1 VVRFFTEPFKEKGG
15 IMFELMEE
23 KGTIPKI
30 KVVGI
35 GGGGGNAVDRM
46 IMEGLEGVDF
56 ISVNTDL
63 QALSRTKA
71 TTKMQVGAQLTK
83 GLGSGSSPEI
93 GMKAAKED
101 IEKIRSK
108 MEDAQ
113 MIFITAGMGGGTGT
127 GASPIIAASAKEMN
141 IMTIAVVTKPFNFEG
156 KKRSSQADE
165 GIAALKQAV
174 DTLIVIPNQKLL
186 SVVSKQTSTFK
197 AFKMADS
204 VLFKAVK
211 GISELIIKPG
221 VINLDFADIK
231 TVVTYRGDAIMGIGT
246 GTGENKAIDAAQ
258 EAITCPLLEDVSIES
273 AKGVIINVTGG
284 EDLTLLE
291 ATEAIS
297 VIQKAAGE
305 DADVY
310 FGLVKGEENKVQ
322 ITVFATG
329 IGGPVEEKPEKSDA
343 EELKKLKA
351 QEYRDIPTFLRNR
364 KKEERV
370 VVEKG
375 KLSTISID
383 DLEIPTFLRKQMD

>member
-1 VVRFFTEPFKEKGG
+1 
-15 IMFELMEE
+15 MFELIEE

-56 ISVNTDL
+56 ISINTDL

-71 TTKMQVGAQLTK
+71 TTKMQIGAQLTK
-83 GLGSGSSPEI
+83 GLGSGSDPKI

-127 GASPIIAASAKEMN
+127 GASPIIAASAREMN
-141 IMTIAVVTKPFNFEG
+141 IMTVAVVTKPFSFEG
-156 KKRSSQADE
+156 KKRSSQAEE
-165 GIAALKQAV
+165 GIAALRQAV

-310 FGLVKGEENKVQ
+310 FGLVKGEKNKVQ

-329 IGGPVEEKPEKSDA
+329 IGESVEEKPEKTDA
-343 EELKKLKA
+343 EELKKLKT

-364 KKEERV
+364 KKEERIV
-370 VVEKG
+370 IEKG

>member
-1 VVRFFTEPFKEKGG
+1 
-15 IMFELMEE
+15 
-23 KGTIPKI
+23 
-30 KVVGI
+30 
-35 GGGGGNAVDRM
+35 
-46 IMEGLEGVDF
+46 
-56 ISVNTDL
+56 
-63 QALSRTKA
+63 
-71 TTKMQVGAQLTK
+71 
-83 GLGSGSSPEI
+83 
-93 GMKAAKED
+93 
-101 IEKIRSK
+101 
-108 MEDAQ
+108 

-127 GASPIIAASAKEMN
+127 GASPIIAASAREMN
-141 IMTIAVVTKPFNFEG
+141 IMTVAVVTKPFNFEG
-156 KKRSSQADE
+156 KKRSSQAEE
-165 GIAALKQAV
+165 GIAALRQAV

-211 GISELIIKPG
+211 GISELIIRPG

-310 FGLVKGEENKVQ
+310 FGLVKGEKNKVQ

-329 IGGPVEEKPEKSDA
+329 IGESVEEKPEKTDA
-343 EELKKLKA
+343 EELKKLKT

-364 KKEERV
+364 KKEERIV
-370 VVEKG
+370 IEKG

>member
-1 VVRFFTEPFKEKGG
+1 
-15 IMFELMEE
+15 MFELVEE

-30 KVVGI
+30 KVIGI

-46 IMEGLEGVDF
+46 IEEGFEGVDF

-63 QALSRTKA
+63 QALSRSKA
-71 TTKMQVGAQLTK
+71 TTKLQIGAQLTE
-83 GLGSGSSPEI
+83 GLGSGSDPEI
-93 GMKAAKED
+93 GMKAAQED
-101 IEKIRSK
+101 IQKIKST

-113 MIFITAGMGGGTGT
+113 MIFLTAGMGGGTGT
-127 GASPIIAASAKEMN
+127 GASPLIAASAKEMN
-141 IMTIAVVTKPFNFEG
+141 ILTVAVVTKPFNFEG
-156 KKRSSQADE
+156 KKRSQQSEE

-186 SVVSKQTSTFK
+186 SVVSKQTSTFV

-204 VLFKAVK
+204 VLLKAVK

-221 VINLDFADIK
+221 VINLDFADIM
-231 TVVTYRGDAIMGIGT
+231 TVVTYRGDALMGIGT

-258 EAITCPLLEDVSIES
+258 EAISCPLLEDVSIEG
-273 AKGVIINVTGG
+273 ARGVIINVTGG
-284 EDLTLLE
+284 DDLTLLE
-291 ATEAIS
+291 ATDAVS
-297 VIQKAAGE
+297 VIQKTAGE
-305 DADVY
+305 NADVY
-310 FGLVKGEENKVQ
+310 FGLVKGEKNKVH

-329 IGGPVEEKPEKSDA
+329 IGASVEQEPKTVEVD
-343 EELKKLKA
+343 ELRKLDS

-364 KKEERV
+364 KKEQRIEID
-370 VVEKG
+370 KG

>member
-1 VVRFFTEPFKEKGG
+1 
-15 IMFELMEE
+15 MFELVEE
-23 KGTIPKI
+23 TGTIPKI
-30 KVVGI
+30 KVIGV

-46 IMEGLEGVDF
+46 ISEGLEGVDF

-63 QALSRTKA
+63 QALSKSKA
-71 TTKMQVGAQLTK
+71 TTKMQIGTQLTR
-83 GLGSGSSPEI
+83 GLGSGGDPEI

-101 IEKIRSK
+101 IDKLRSQV
-108 MEDAQ
+108 EDAE
-113 MIFITAGMGGGTGT
+113 MVFITSGMGGGTGT
-127 GASPIIAASAKEMN
+127 GASPIIAEAARDLN
-141 IMTIAVVTKPFNFEG
+141 VLTVAVVTKPFLFEG
-156 KKRSSQADE
+156 RRRAEQAQD
-165 GIAALKQAV
+165 GINELKQAV

-186 SVVSKQTSTFK
+186 SVASRQTSMFE

-221 VINLDFADIK
+221 VINLDFADIR
-231 TVVTYRGDAIMGIGT
+231 TVVTYKGDAIMGIGT

-258 EAITCPLLEDVSIES
+258 EAISCPLLEDVSIES
-273 AKGVIINVTGG
+273 ARGVIINVTGG
-284 EDLTLLE
+284 DDLTLH
-291 ATEAIS
+291 EAIEAVS

-305 DADVY
+305 ETDVY
-310 FGLVKGEENKVQ
+310 FGLVRGEKGKTN

-329 IGGPVEEKPEKSDA
+329 IGAPLEQEPEKVEADESVLLDS
-343 EELKKLKA
+343 
-351 QEYRDIPTFLRNR
+351 QEYRDIPTFLRNK

-370 VVEKG
+370 EIDKG

>member
-1 VVRFFTEPFKEKGG
+1 
-15 IMFELMEE
+15 MFELIEE

-56 ISVNTDL
+56 ISINTDL

-71 TTKMQVGAQLTK
+71 TTKMQIGAQLTK
-83 GLGSGSSPEI
+83 GLGSGSDPKI

-127 GASPIIAASAKEMN
+127 GASPIIAASAREMN
-141 IMTIAVVTKPFNFEG
+141 IMTVAVVTKPFSFEG
-156 KKRSSQADE
+156 KKRSSQAEE
-165 GIAALKQAV
+165 GIAALRRAV

-284 EDLTLLE
+284 DDLTLLE

-329 IGGPVEEKPEKSDA
+329 IGESVEEKPEKTDA
-343 EELKKLKA
+343 EELKKLKT

-364 KKEERV
+364 KKEERIV
-370 VVEKG
+370 IEKG